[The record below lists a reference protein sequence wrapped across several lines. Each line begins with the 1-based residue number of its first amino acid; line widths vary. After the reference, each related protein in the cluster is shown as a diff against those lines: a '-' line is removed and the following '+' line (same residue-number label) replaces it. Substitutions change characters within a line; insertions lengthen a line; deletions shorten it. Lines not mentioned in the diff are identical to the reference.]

1 MISPLF
7 GQILR
12 ITSRSTLTL
21 HNQVIEIL
29 QKRWKDPKSVRPF
42 DSQAFA
48 LFKINEEHH
57 DLYTQP
63 RIPDRYVALSVKGP
77 TSDKVLSSKF
87 PKLLTKNFS
96 STVASSSGA
105 EFAAHSLALKMAN
118 YQALS
123 TVSCQT
129 LLKEALDNVVDES
142 VREPLNKLAQGLQF
156 MQATGFYQADLAS
169 KGQVRANSMSRAAWL
184 EETEF
189 SKPMKANLLAMPVE
203 IGKKSVGDDKVK
215 CLMFGSNLES
225 SAKEVAEAIKVRK
238 DIEDLAKTSQSQSK
252 GYQKPKEGQN
262 SGAQS
267 SSFNKNQGG
276 GSWNSGSG
284 SSRGSFT
291 SSNRGGRGGQF
302 GGRGGR
308 GGHGNWNK
316 K

>member
-1 MISPLF
+1 
-7 GQILR
+7 
-12 ITSRSTLTL
+12 
-21 HNQVIEIL
+21 VIEIL
-29 QKRWKDPKSVRPF
+29 QKSWKDPKLVKPL

-57 DLYTQP
+57 ELYTQS
-63 RIPDRYVALSVKGP
+63 RMVDRYVALSVKGP
-77 TSDKVLSSKF
+77 TADKVMSSKF

-96 STVASSSGA
+96 STVASSA
-105 EFAAHSLALKMAN
+105 AADFAASSLALKMAN

-123 TVSCQT
+123 TGSCQT

-142 VREPLNKLAQGLQF
+142 VREPLVKLAQGLAF

-169 KGQVRANSMSRAAWL
+169 KGQVRANSMARSAWL

-189 SKPMKANLLAMPVE
+189 SKPMKTNLLAMPVE
-203 IGKKSVGDDKVK
+203 IGQKSVGDEKVT
-215 CLMFGSNLES
+215 CLMFGSKLEA

-238 DIEDLAKTSQSQSK
+238 DIEDLSKSAQSQSK
-252 GYQKPKEGQN
+252 GFQKNKDGQK
-262 SGAQS
+262 SDFQS

-276 GSWNSGSG
+276 ASWSSG

-291 SSNRGGRGGQF
+291 PPARGGRGGQF

-308 GGHGNWNK
+308 GGRGNWNK